1 MCSELHE
8 KSLDPNIDN
17 NEIYNEWASNYDEY
31 VDSLDYNGPSNI
43 VSFFKEK
50 VIDKN
55 NLTILDFGCGTGK
68 VGEEVRKQLN
78 NKNIY
83 IEGIDISN
91 KMIEI
96 AISKNVYNH
105 NTLIDLTK
113 KKYNKKYDYI
123 LSSGVFLEGHVSI
136 NNIDKLYNLLN
147 DNGILLFTIRKSFK
161 ESNKSDFEKFV
172 LKNKNFSNV
181 YISDIEYLKNVSCN
195 LVCLTK

>member
-8 KSLDPNIDN
+8 KSLDPKSDN

-50 VIDKN
+50 IINKD
-55 NLTILDFGCGTGK
+55 NLKILDFGCGTGK
-68 VGEEVRKQLN
+68 VGEEIRKQLN
-78 NKNIY
+78 NKNIH

-96 AISKNVYNH
+96 AISKNVYDQ

-113 KKYNKKYDYI
+113 NNYDKKYDYI

-136 NNIDKLYNLLN
+136 NNINKLCNLLH
-147 DNGILLFTIRKSFK
+147 DNGILIFTIRKTFK
-161 ESNKSDFEKFV
+161 ESNKSDFEKYV
-172 LKNKNFSNV
+172 LKNKNFRNV

>member
-50 VIDKN
+50 VINKN
-55 NLTILDFGCGTGK
+55 NFSILDFGCGTGK
-68 VGEEVRKQLN
+68 VGEEIRKQLN
-78 NKNIY
+78 NKNIH

-96 AISKNVYNH
+96 AISKNVYDQ

-113 KKYNKKYDYI
+113 NNYDKKYDYI

-136 NNIDKLYNLLN
+136 NNINKLYKLLN
-147 DNGILLFTIRKSFK
+147 DNGILILTIRKSFK
-161 ESNKSDFEKFV
+161 ESNKSDFEKYV
-172 LKNKNFSNV
+172 LKNKNFRNV
-181 YISDIEYLKNVSCN
+181 YIYDIEYLKNVSCN